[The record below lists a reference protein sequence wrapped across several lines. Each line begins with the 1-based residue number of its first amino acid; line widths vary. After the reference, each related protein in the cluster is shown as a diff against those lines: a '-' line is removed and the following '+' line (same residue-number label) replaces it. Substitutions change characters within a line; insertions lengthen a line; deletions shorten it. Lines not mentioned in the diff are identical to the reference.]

1 MIARPLIMF
10 LVLIVAATL
19 QTALFP
25 VLPTGWFRPDLLLL
39 LVVAVAL
46 EDGPLPGMRIGFA
59 AGLLTDLLVSLSPA
73 GVATLVMTV
82 IGAVV
87 GTIRPYLAPSSLSAP
102 LLIAFATGLFGTAT
116 YGTLALLLGDDR
128 VTGMMLLESSVGV
141 ALYNAVL
148 APLAIGPIG
157 RLLRHFPR
165 QTATA
170 VD

>member
-1 MIARPLIMF
+1 MIARPIVIGLALIIA
-10 LVLIVAATL
+10 VTL

-25 VLPTGWFRPDLLLL
+25 LLPTGWFRPDLLLL

-59 AGLLTDLLVSLSPA
+59 AGLVTDLLVTLSPA

-82 IGAVV
+82 IGTVI
-87 GTIRPYLAPSSLSAP
+87 GTIRPYLAPSSLTAP
-102 LLIAFATGLFGTAT
+102 LFIAFASGLLGTAT

-128 VTGMMLLESSVGV
+128 VTGTMLVQSSVAV

-148 APLAIGPIG
+148 APVVIGPVG
-157 RLLRHFPR
+157 RLLRKFPR